1 MNDAVPRSTSAA
13 NEAANFL
20 DRGRDSRPAAAELAA
35 PERRV
40 EDSRSMTRR
49 ILLCQEQTPRCKR
62 GRLPSDASLLRYHDA
77 AIGMPDKNNLTLQA
91 VDCGLCERD
100 VLGQGFR

>member
-1 MNDAVPRSTSAA
+1 MRPFPVQRPQQTTPRIW
-13 NEAANFL
+13 L
-20 DRGRDSRPAAAELAA
+20 DQGKDSRPPEAKLAA
-35 PERRV
+35 QERRA
-40 EDSRSMTRR
+40 EDSQLTTRR